1 LGDGAVIDGGKGG
14 QAGQMFG
21 MQALIEIDN
30 RGQHLKSCAS
40 CNVWLSMSGKRVEL
54 SVADLHAIQELRRM
68 K

>member
-1 LGDGAVIDGGKGG
+1 VDKWAKCLECKRS
-14 QAGQMFG
+14 
-21 MQALIEIDN
+21 LIEIDN
-30 RGQHLKSCAS
+30 RGQHLKGCAS